1 MKNETT
7 VGGVFLITHVEYQQ
21 DTKKYTS
28 PRKDTEEIPATL
40 ISRLSNDQP
49 GLSKELL
56 IFPDSGANIC
66 LAGTDHLS
74 LIDLSYRDLI
84 PSNNRICAVE
94 GSILSCIG

>member
-28 PRKDTEEIPATL
+28 PRKDTEEIL
-40 ISRLSNDQP
+40 SRLSNNQP

-56 IFPDSGANIC
+56 IFPDSGSNIC

-84 PSNNRICAVE
+84 LSNNRICAVG
-94 GSILSCIG
+94 GSILSCF